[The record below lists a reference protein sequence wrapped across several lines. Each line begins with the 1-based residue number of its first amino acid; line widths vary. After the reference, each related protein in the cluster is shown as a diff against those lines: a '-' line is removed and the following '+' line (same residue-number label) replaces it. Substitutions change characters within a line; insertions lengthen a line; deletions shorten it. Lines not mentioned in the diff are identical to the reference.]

1 MRRFIL
7 RYLPICVGWLV
18 PTLFAQLGHAQ
29 DWVRYG
35 VFGAGTGLQG
45 GDPGTGSVG
54 WTRARTRIFSGVDLR
69 ADQASADGIGFYGF
83 TEIERRLT
91 LGGEVRY
98 QRWLTSTIVLHAAIL
113 GTVYPES
120 MLGLGTGA
128 RFGFPIGKVLTLF
141 LEPAIAAFPVG
152 SDLPKKSVIF
162 WGSLNGG
169 VGFAL

>member
-1 MRRFIL
+1 M
-7 RYLPICVGWLV
+7 
-18 PTLFAQLGHAQ
+18 PTLSAQIGFAQ
-29 DWVRYG
+29 DWVRNG
-35 VFGAGTGLQG
+35 VVGVGTGLQG

-54 WTRARTRIFSGVDLR
+54 WARARTRIFSGLDLR
-69 ADQASADGIGFYGF
+69 PDESSADGMGFYGF
-83 TEIERRLT
+83 VEIERRLT

-98 QRWLTSTIVLHAAIL
+98 QRWLTSTIVMHAAVL

-128 RFGFPIGKVLTLF
+128 RFGFPIGKALTLF

-152 SDLPKKSVIF
+152 SDLPEKSVIF

-169 VGFAL
+169 VGVAL